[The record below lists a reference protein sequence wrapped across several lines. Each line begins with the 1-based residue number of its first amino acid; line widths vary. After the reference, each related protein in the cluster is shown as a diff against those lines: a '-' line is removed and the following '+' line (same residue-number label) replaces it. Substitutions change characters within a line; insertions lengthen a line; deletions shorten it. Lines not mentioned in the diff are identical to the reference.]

1 VGSHLVAEVLE
12 LDMKRKGGEE
22 RREGWELLWG

>member
-1 VGSHLVAEVLE
+1 VGGHLVAEVLE

-22 RREGWELLWG
+22 RRERMGVAMG